1 MKHIFYYEYVYTEKN
16 TVSVKFMVYVEYK
29 ILYYIIVYDLNDYMV
44 IEN

>member
-1 MKHIFYYEYVYTEKN
+1 MKHIFYYEYVYTEKK
-16 TVSVKFMVYVEYK
+16 TVSVKLMVYVEYK